1 MTRGER
7 RFEVV
12 ELTQQVPHLVGLVKY
27 LEDESGDVPE
37 DLVSEVASEYRTF
50 LTHQATIAG
59 GWNSRL
65 EVTGD
70 PAQLFSQAISSI
82 ASSIELPRDLRQQ
95 LLELS
100 TTQERLDKL
109 LPLLKRGNEL
119 MLEQVQ
125 KSNPFQGPRLN

>member
-1 MTRGER
+1 M
-7 RFEVV
+7 
-12 ELTQQVPHLVGLVKY
+12 
-27 LEDESGDVPE
+27 
-37 DLVSEVASEYRTF
+37 
-50 LTHQATIAG
+50 
-59 GWNSRL
+59 
-65 EVTGD
+65 
-70 PAQLFSQAISSI
+70 SSI